1 MAEGAASSVAP
12 MTDSSWPRHVVLVG
26 LMGSG
31 KTTVGR
37 RLAARLDR
45 PFVDADAALVEV
57 ADRSIAEIFAT
68 DGEPSFRALEADVL
82 EELLEHH
89 EPTVIAS
96 GGGVVLAEQNRRR
109 LAAPEVTVVWLR
121 AEPAFLASRVEGRT
135 HRPLL
140 QGEEPARAVL
150 ARLQAERD
158 PLYAEVADITV
169 DVEPF
174 HVADDAPRQ
183 ALGDRVAELVAAH
196 EAGLTSGVGP

>member
-1 MAEGAASSVAP
+1 MADQATSSVAWMSGP
-12 MTDSSWPRHVVLVG
+12 SQPRHVVLVG

-31 KTTVGR
+31 KSTVGR

-45 PFVDADAALVEV
+45 RFVDADAALVEV
-57 ADRSIAEIFAT
+57 ADRSIADIFAT
-68 DGEPSFRALEADVL
+68 DGEGAFRALEADVL

-89 EPTVIAS
+89 EPTVVAS
-96 GGGVVLAEQNRRR
+96 GGGVVLGAENRRR
-109 LAAPEVTVVWLR
+109 LGAPSVTVVWLR
-121 AEPAFLASRVEGRT
+121 AEPAFLASRVEGRA

-150 ARLQAERD
+150 ARLDEERA

-174 HVADDAPRQ
+174 HVFDDAPRL
-183 ALGDRVAELVAAH
+183 ALAERVAELVVAH
-196 EAGLTSGVGP
+196 EAAVAAGAPS